1 MLLCRFFYLDSIVI
15 PTIPMYNHIKHNS
28 CVGGDENMAKQKVL
42 SIKTIVAIGIGSALF
57 VILGRFGSI
66 PSGIPNTNIETTY
79 ALLALFSLL
88 YGPFAGLFIG
98 LIGHTLKDTISYGS
112 PWFSWVIS
120 SGIVGLV
127 IGLLVARIAI
137 HDGEFGRKEIIR
149 FNLAQIAANA
159 VAWFLV
165 APVLDILIYAEP
177 ANKVFTQGLTAGA
190 LNIASVAVIGSLLA
204 IAYAKTRTKQG
215 SLTREA

>member
-15 PTIPMYNHIKHNS
+15 PTIPMYNHIKHNR

-88 YGPFAGLFIG
+88 YGPFAGLFISTDRAYPEG
-98 LIGHTLKDTISYGS
+98 Y
-112 PWFSWVIS
+112 
-120 SGIVGLV
+120 
-127 IGLLVARIAI
+127 
-137 HDGEFGRKEIIR
+137 
-149 FNLAQIAANA
+149 
-159 VAWFLV
+159 
-165 APVLDILIYAEP
+165 DILWIAM
-177 ANKVFTQGLTAGA
+177 VQLGHIIWHCRAGYW
-190 LNIASVAVIGSLLA
+190 LVSS
-204 IAYAKTRTKQG
+204 
-215 SLTREA
+215 